1 MNERQIDYLTLQE
14 WLRKEATELKAT
26 LDDLMTSD
34 LAVDILGVEEHA
46 KECHRIQHRLIEI
59 NAILAG

>member
-1 MNERQIDYLTLQE
+1 VHERQIDYLTLQE

-34 LAVDILGVEEHA
+34 LAVDILGVAEHA
-46 KECHRIQHRLIEI
+46 KECRRIHHRLNEI
-59 NAILAG
+59 NAILSG

>member
-1 MNERQIDYLTLQE
+1 MHDHQINYLALQDF
-14 WLRKEATELKAT
+14 LRKEARELKAT

-34 LAVDILGVEEHA
+34 LAVDILGAEEHA
-46 KECHRIQHRLIEI
+46 KECRRLHHRLNEI